1 MLAGVVTGGC
11 IALCLV
17 SDSRYIRNNNYI
29 KLELVTK
36 VQFIFHKYMNI
47 YIMKLYLCIRIYKV
61 MFCVDY
67 RINKVAVIIIFIVVL

>member
-11 IALCLV
+11 IDLCLV
-17 SDSRYIRNNNYI
+17 SDPRYIRNNNYI

-61 MFCVDY
+61 MFSVIY
-67 RINKVAVIIIFIVVL
+67 RINNVAVIIIFIVVL